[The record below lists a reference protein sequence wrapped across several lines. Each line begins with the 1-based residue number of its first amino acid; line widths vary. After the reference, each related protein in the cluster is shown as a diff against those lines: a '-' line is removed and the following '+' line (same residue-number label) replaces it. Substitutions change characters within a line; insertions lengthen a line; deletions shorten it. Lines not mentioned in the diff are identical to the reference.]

1 MWKHQGPSPWLWIIE
16 RFVSSSR
23 WEEGGGWQHWLLTR
37 SVKYLAPGCQDE
49 REMNLDTR
57 NLSLHSRWSGKLE
70 CQKKYFSIYH
80 HVLTQCTENII
91 RIIIDFVSVPLLLLL
106 FRVMVI
112 YNIYILVWSERVI
125 YVLSF
130 RYNIYS
136 VFTNIF
142 YLKCR
147 PLLLYLIV

>member
-1 MWKHQGPSPWLWIIE
+1 MKEAFSVIVKHWTL
-16 RFVSSSR
+16 RMFVASSR

-37 SVKYLAPGCQDE
+37 SVKYLVPGCQDE
-49 REMNLDTR
+49 REMNWDTR

-91 RIIIDFVSVPLLLLL
+91 RINIDFVSVPLLLLL
-106 FRVMVI
+106 FHVMVI
-112 YNIYILVWSERVI
+112 HILLSVKRESYLLCTVVSIQYI
-125 YVLSF
+125 
-130 RYNIYS
+130 
-136 VFTNIF
+136 FTNIF

>member
-16 RFVSSSR
+16 RLVSSSR

-70 CQKKYFSIYH
+70 CQKKYFSIHH

-91 RIIIDFVSVPLLLLL
+91 RINIDFVSVPLLLLL
-106 FRVMVI
+106 FHVMVI
-112 YNIYILVWSERVI
+112 HILLSVKRESYLL
-125 YVLSF
+125 YVLSC

-136 VFTNIF
+136 QIF
-142 YLKCR
+142 SIWSVVLCFF
-147 PLLLYLIV
+147 I